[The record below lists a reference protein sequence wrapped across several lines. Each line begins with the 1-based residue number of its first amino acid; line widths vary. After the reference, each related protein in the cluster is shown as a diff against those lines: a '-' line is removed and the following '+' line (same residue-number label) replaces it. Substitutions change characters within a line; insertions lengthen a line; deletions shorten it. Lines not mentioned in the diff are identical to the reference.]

1 MLYVPITFKVDG
13 RSDST
18 VFQAV
23 IAAEGI
29 TPYLAKTF
37 VGMGGRR
44 SGVPRFTGAHP
55 LNPFEDRVLLYSKLP
70 RLPVDEVYDD
80 IWHMTAFV
88 CVDEDEL
95 QIIGTCK
102 VGLELENG
110 LRIKQSEGPV
120 LFTNP
125 QNVTFIFADETNHDY
140 RMGLRAT
147 PCGKHDDVFR
157 FRLLAEV
164 EKENIEIC
172 NLTNDE
178 VSKISMM
185 TLDCDAGTLR
195 DVIEKG
201 ELNERYQG
209 AELGYGLSRFC
220 GVSNPMVALNRKRT
234 LWNACKKTFQEMVDE
249 GMLTAKDVEKQQKS
263 IGMAIKKNRSSK
275 KSASNIDCCD
285 KDVVSCDRFVF
296 SRLTKSIPENYK
308 KLLEKYCLLLCSH
321 PFFEWNWADNA
332 MRAEF
337 VQKVLDYCI
346 IPTLKEIG
354 REKSI
359 DVMREEMMLIIRRF
373 NEPYTFLLE
382 DKMLKSPFVIALWR
396 VMNSEGRHDRIKEVL
411 TQYPGD
417 DRAHLTL
424 AIYGTM
430 CGYAGFSTKRLSMTP
445 VVYDPSLEADWI
457 QNEVLG
463 KPRKASLGKTRQK
476 KSSRGNDMKSTTK
489 KENASVSKEP
499 EAVDLPGLDA

>member
-1 MLYVPITFKVDG
+1 MLYIPITFKVDG
-13 RSDST
+13 RPDSS
-18 VFQAV
+18 VFQSV

-37 VGMGGRR
+37 AGMGGGR
-44 SGVPRFTGAHP
+44 SGAPRLTGAHP

-70 RLPVDEVYDD
+70 RLPAGEVYDD

-88 CVDEDEL
+88 CVEEREV
-95 QIIGTCK
+95 QIIGACK

-125 QNVTFIFADETNHDY
+125 QNVTFIFADETNRDY

-164 EKENIEIC
+164 EKENIDIC

-185 TLDCDAGTLR
+185 TLDCDAGILR
-195 DVIEKG
+195 EVIEEG
-201 ELNERYQG
+201 EFNERYQG

-220 GVSNPMVALNRKRT
+220 GASNPAVSLNRMRA
-234 LWNACKKTFQEMVDE
+234 LWSAYKKLLQEMVCED
-249 GMLTAKDVEKQQKS
+249 MFPAKDAEKQQKS
-263 IGMAIKKNRSSK
+263 MGKEIAKNIKNLTPC
-275 KSASNIDCCD
+275 IDCCD
-285 KDVVSCDRFVF
+285 KFAF
-296 SRLTKSIPENYK
+296 SRALKSIPENYQ
-308 KLLEKYCLLLCSH
+308 KLLAKYCRLLCSH
-321 PFFEWNWADNA
+321 PFSEWNWSDNA

-337 VQKVLDYCI
+337 VKKVLEYCI

-359 DVMREEMMLIIRRF
+359 DAMREEMMLIIRRF

-411 TQYPGD
+411 TLYPGD
-417 DRAHLTL
+417 DKAHLTL
-424 AIYGTM
+424 AIYGAM
-430 CGYAGFSTKRLSMTP
+430 CGYAGFSTKRLLVTP
-445 VVYDPSLEADWI
+445 EVDGVPMVEDWI
-457 QNEVLG
+457 RDEVLG
-463 KPRKASLGKTRQK
+463 RSQKGSRRKSGQVKAKQK
-476 KSSRGNDMKSTTK
+476 KKTKSMTK
-489 KENASVSKEP
+489 KKNPSASEEEWNEKECQG
-499 EAVDLPGLDA
+499 ELDLGD

>member
-1 MLYVPITFKVDG
+1 MLYIPITFKVDG
-13 RSDST
+13 RPDSSI
-18 VFQAV
+18 FQSV

-37 VGMGGRR
+37 AGMGGGR
-44 SGVPRFTGAHP
+44 SGAPRLTGAHP

-70 RLPVDEVYDD
+70 RLPAGEVYDD

-88 CVDEDEL
+88 CVDESEV
-95 QIIGTCK
+95 QIIGACK
-102 VGLELENG
+102 VGLELEDK
-110 LRIKQSEGPV
+110 LRIKQAEGPV
-120 LFTNP
+120 LFVNP

-178 VSKISMM
+178 VSKISRME
-185 TLDCDAGTLR
+185 LGCDVGTLR
-195 DVIEKG
+195 DVFEEG
-201 ELNERYQG
+201 EFKERYQG
-209 AELGYGLSRFC
+209 AELGYGLSHFC
-220 GVSNPMVALNRKRT
+220 GVSNPVVSLNRMRA
-234 LWNACKKTFQEMVDE
+234 LWSAYKKLLQEMACED
-249 GMLTAKDVEKQQKS
+249 MLPAKVAEKQQKS
-263 IGMAIKKNRSSK
+263 LGKEIAKNIKKITPC
-275 KSASNIDCCD
+275 IDRYD
-285 KDVVSCDRFVF
+285 KFTF
-296 SRLTKSIPENYK
+296 SRALKSIPENYQ
-308 KLLEKYCLLLCSH
+308 KLLAKYCRLLCSH
-321 PFFEWNWADNA
+321 PFSEWNWADNA

-337 VQKVLDYCI
+337 VKKVLEYCI

-359 DVMREEMMLIIRRF
+359 DAMRDEMMLIIRRF

-411 TQYPGD
+411 TLYPGED
-417 DRAHLTL
+417 KAHLTL
-424 AIYGTM
+424 AIYGAM
-430 CGYAGFSTKRLSMTP
+430 CGYAGFSTKRLLASSEVDGVPT
-445 VVYDPSLEADWI
+445 VEDWI
-457 QNEVLG
+457 RDEVLG
-463 KPRKASLGKTRQK
+463 RSQKGSRGKSRQVKASQVKEANPMTKKK
-476 KSSRGNDMKSTTK
+476 KSLS
-489 KENASVSKEP
+489 SKE
-499 EAVDLPGLDA
+499 EWNKERQGELNLGV